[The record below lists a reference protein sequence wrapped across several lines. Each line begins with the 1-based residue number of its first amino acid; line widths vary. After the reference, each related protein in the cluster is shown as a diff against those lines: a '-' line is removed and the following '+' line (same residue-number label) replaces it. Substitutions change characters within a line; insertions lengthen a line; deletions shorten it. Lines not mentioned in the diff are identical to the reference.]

1 MEETEDEVES
11 NFLLLSEKKSYSKS
25 SKSNFST
32 KKSQNLSKN
41 KNKRIFNSGLF
52 SKKPLKMIFTSCN
65 SINPLPLISSGSKNI
80 NKEEYFIINEE
91 MKINKNVLENNLLH
105 LIKNKKIKSQKN
117 INQNNLFR
125 SLIFENSDHI
135 IKKDEFE
142 KEIDS
147 IATEEQKSLESF
159 YGKGKGTTSPSSNG
173 ERKKKSLS
181 FIHKKKKSKSKS
193 LRKSYKRK
201 ISLIKLLNKPVCFI
215 YGKNTNNNL
224 INENININLNHKF
237 GISNDKRI
245 ENNRYNNINII
256 NNDEQSESS
265 KIHKFNRLKSGII
278 PNYYNKKHE
287 LHLTKNRSAKNV
299 INNFNINNNYIQP
312 SLYQFKL
319 NLLRKKISKQISQ
332 FTIIHFFK
340 SNNIYIFIKNSKY
353 KNENNKNYN
362 KIYEIE
368 DDFYLPSAY
377 RPRVN
382 RWPTIPQCIENTC
395 KRGGITL
402 IRNLDNC
409 NIIWKLIH
417 PNKMREL
424 IRLINRNQKY
434 NHYPCTFQL
443 GRKDNLYKHIK
454 YYKRLFPDLY
464 NFVPSTYILP
474 SDGKKFDYDYK
485 RYRKAVWI
493 VKPVNMSRGR
503 GVHILKNEA
512 EFKLLFKK
520 SKNLSI
526 PQFLISRY
534 IDKPHLINKKKYDL
548 RIYVLVV
555 SFSPLR
561 IYLYN
566 NGLVRFAT
574 EDYKKGDYNNVYIH
588 LTNYSINKNNMKY
601 KPNQDI
607 INFSKSEIEEDGE
620 NIEENEIDDD
630 SSKWSLVEYRYF
642 FQKLGNEKIME
653 KIWNQIEEI
662 VIKTLLTVS
671 EDYYKEISVNKI
683 NSLFELY
690 GFDIM
695 IDENFKAWL
704 IEVNVNPSLHC
715 TSPLDLNIKTDLI
728 TDIFNIIGIVPY
740 NHNNNGEVV
749 FNYLMKKNKIDFELN
764 NNLFP
769 KLRFTSNKFFNL
781 YDDLENYINNKKNN
795 LTNNGIFPLIN
806 NNSLMTIKSIILRNF
821 NPNDLKQKLPEYEN
835 DFYKKLIEIYEEEK
849 CRSELTDFK
858 LIFPLKNNIEFY
870 SQILIKSNCLND
882 SNIVLWEYILNKD
895 YSNNYT

>member
-1 MEETEDEVES
+1 M
-11 NFLLLSEKKSYSKS
+11 
-25 SKSNFST
+25 
-32 KKSQNLSKN
+32 
-41 KNKRIFNSGLF
+41 
-52 SKKPLKMIFTSCN
+52 
-65 SINPLPLISSGSKNI
+65 
-80 NKEEYFIINEE
+80 
-91 MKINKNVLENNLLH
+91 
-105 LIKNKKIKSQKN
+105 
-117 INQNNLFR
+117 
-125 SLIFENSDHI
+125 
-135 IKKDEFE
+135 
-142 KEIDS
+142 
-147 IATEEQKSLESF
+147 
-159 YGKGKGTTSPSSNG
+159 
-173 ERKKKSLS
+173 
-181 FIHKKKKSKSKS
+181 
-193 LRKSYKRK
+193 
-201 ISLIKLLNKPVCFI
+201 
-215 YGKNTNNNL
+215 
-224 INENININLNHKF
+224 
-237 GISNDKRI
+237 
-245 ENNRYNNINII
+245 
-256 NNDEQSESS
+256 
-265 KIHKFNRLKSGII
+265 
-278 PNYYNKKHE
+278 
-287 LHLTKNRSAKNV
+287 
-299 INNFNINNNYIQP
+299 
-312 SLYQFKL
+312 
-319 NLLRKKISKQISQ
+319 
-332 FTIIHFFK
+332 
-340 SNNIYIFIKNSKY
+340 
-353 KNENNKNYN
+353 
-362 KIYEIE
+362 
-368 DDFYLPSAY
+368 
-377 RPRVN
+377 
-382 RWPTIPQCIENTC
+382 
-395 KRGGITL
+395 
-402 IRNLDNC
+402 
-409 NIIWKLIH
+409 
-417 PNKMREL
+417 
-424 IRLINRNQKY
+424 
-434 NHYPCTFQL
+434 
-443 GRKDNLYKHIK
+443 
-454 YYKRLFPDLY
+454 
-464 NFVPSTYILP
+464 
-474 SDGKKFDYDYK
+474 
-485 RYRKAVWI
+485 
-493 VKPVNMSRGR
+493 
-503 GVHILKNEA
+503 
-512 EFKLLFKK
+512 
-520 SKNLSI
+520 
-526 PQFLISRY
+526 
-534 IDKPHLINKKKYDL
+534 
-548 RIYVLVV
+548 VV

-630 SSKWSLVEYRYF
+630 ASKWSLVEYRYF

-671 EDYYKEISVNKI
+671 EDYYKEISINKI

-870 SQILIKSNCLND
+870 SQIFIKSNCLND